1 MKCILKFF
9 AFISKLIVFIAGIA
23 VLLKLAFNKL
33 EKMGIIKTEWIVQKT
48 PANKGIRWAMSFK
61 DKVFLSFQL

>member
-1 MKCILKFF
+1 MKCIFKFF
-9 AFISKLIVFIAGIA
+9 CTIAKLAIFIAGIA
-23 VLLKLAFNKL
+23 VLVKLAFKKL
-33 EKMGIIKTEWIVQKT
+33 EKMGILKTEWIIQKT

>member
-1 MKCILKFF
+1 MKCIFSFF
-9 AFISKLIVFIAGIA
+9 YTIVKLIVVIAGVA
-23 VLLKLAFNKL
+23 VLIKLAFKKL
-33 EKMGIIKTEWIVQKT
+33 EKMGIIKTEWIIQKT

>member
-48 PANKGIRWAMSFK
+48 PANKGVRWAMSFK